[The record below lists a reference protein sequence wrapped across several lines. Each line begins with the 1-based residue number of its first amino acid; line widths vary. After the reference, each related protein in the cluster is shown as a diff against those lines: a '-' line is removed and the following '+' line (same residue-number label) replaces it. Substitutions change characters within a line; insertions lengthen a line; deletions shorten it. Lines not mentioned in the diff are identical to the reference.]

1 MIYSVEEA
9 NALLPDLRMRIE
21 RIRQGRRA
29 LIESAERI
37 EERISADGGGIADSA
52 WFELTGRM
60 KTDIEAIA
68 EMGVILRDPDQ
79 GLIDFP
85 AEMEGEP
92 AFLCWRSE
100 EPEVAFWHPP
110 DSGFS
115 GRRAL

>member
-9 NALLPDLRMRIE
+9 NALLPDLRVRIE
-21 RIRQGRRA
+21 RIRQGRKA

-37 EERISADGGGIADSA
+37 EERIAADGGGIADSA
-52 WFELTGRM
+52 WFEVTSGM

-68 EMGVILRDPDQ
+68 GMGVILRDPDE

-85 AEMEGEP
+85 TQIEGEQ

-110 DSGFS
+110 DSGFA